1 MKTGCAKKMVYVKSA
16 SWDARGKETEGTG
29 YTQRTGLPQ
38 LAQGRAERWETE
50 DDLTMESGRMDFRVW
65 LGARW
70 VPVPVFV
77 AEEG

>member
-1 MKTGCAKKMVYVKSA
+1 MKKGCAKKTVYVKSA
-16 SWDARGKETEGTG
+16 SWGAWDKETEGTG

-50 DDLTMESGRMDFRVW
+50 DDLTVESGRMDFRVW
-65 LGARW
+65 LGAGR

-77 AEEG
+77 AEEE